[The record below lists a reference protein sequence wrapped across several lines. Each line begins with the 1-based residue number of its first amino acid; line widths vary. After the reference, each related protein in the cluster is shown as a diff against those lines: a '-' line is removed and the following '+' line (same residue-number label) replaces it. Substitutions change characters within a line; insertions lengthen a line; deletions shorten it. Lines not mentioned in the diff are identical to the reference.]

1 MLRHERICYNE
12 RRTYGQCIS
21 ARMAQKRV
29 ESNSSFPPVLL
40 CGISNRSVN
49 VPPGISNEA
58 EIRFAI
64 SVAQFLLN
72 PSTFSGLL
80 EHMHAFHG
88 QYYES
93 LFIKR

>member
-1 MLRHERICYNE
+1 MLRHEHMRYDD
-12 RRTYGQCIS
+12 RHAYRPCIS
-21 ARMAQKRV
+21 AGTAQKRAGFK
-29 ESNSSFPPVLL
+29 SAFPLVLL